1 MRLDLLAALSGAMIA
16 VQARVNGELSHQL
29 NNGLQAAFVSFGSG
43 LLIILLITP
52 FSSQIKEGIVNLRAA
67 VKNKEI
73 ARWKLLAGALGGS
86 FVAIQTQIVP
96 LIGVAIYSVASIA
109 GQTAMSLIV
118 DRIGLTGG
126 GKKLISPRRVLAAV
140 LTVIA
145 VLVSVWDRI
154 DANNLSMFAV
164 TAGGIAGAIVGVQ
177 RALNGQINEYSH
189 QSFTTSLLNF
199 ITGTS
204 FLMILIAIGLVI
216 GRNELSPLPSNPWW
230 IYTGGVIGVI
240 YIAFTST
247 IVQHLGVLTFTLFS
261 VGGQLVGSLVI
272 DLVSP
277 TKGVSVSAYLVT
289 GIFMTY
295 AGVIGVIYIA
305 FISTIVQHL
314 GVLTFTLFSVGGQLI
329 SSLIIDFVSPTNG
342 VRVSYY
348 LITGIAMTYLGVI
361 AGGVG
366 SSRVKKPQ
374 KQ

>member
-16 VQARVNGELSHQL
+16 LQARANGELSHRL
-29 NNGLQAAFVSFGSG
+29 NNGLQAALVSFGSG
-43 LLIILLITP
+43 LLIIFVITL
-52 FSSQIKEGIVNLRAA
+52 FNSKIKEGIKNLRRA
-67 VKNKEI
+67 VANKEI
-73 ARWKLLAGALGGS
+73 ARWKLFAGALGGS

-126 GKKLISPRRVLAAV
+126 GKKLISPRRVSAAI
-140 LTVIA
+140 LTVLA

-154 DANNLSMFAV
+154 DANNLSMLAV

-199 ITGTS
+199 ATGTS
-204 FLMILIAIGLVI
+204 FLVILIVVGILL
-216 GRNELSPLPSNPWW
+216 GRNELSPLPSGPWW

-277 TKGVSVSAYLVT
+277 TEGVSVSAYLVT
-289 GIFMTY
+289 GIVMTY
-295 AGVIGVIYIA
+295 AGVV
-305 FISTIVQHL
+305 
-314 GVLTFTLFSVGGQLI
+314 
-329 SSLIIDFVSPTNG
+329 
-342 VRVSYY
+342 
-348 LITGIAMTYLGVI
+348 
-361 AGGVG
+361 AGGV
-366 SSRVKKPQ
+366 SNLRVRR
-374 KQ
+374 

>member
-16 VQARVNGELSHQL
+16 LQARANGELSHRL
-29 NNGLQAAFVSFGSG
+29 DNGLQAALVSFSSG

-52 FSSQIKEGIVNLRAA
+52 FSPHIKVGIRNLRGAISR
-67 VKNKEI
+67 KEI

-109 GQTAMSLIV
+109 GQTAMSLVV

-126 GKKLISPRRVLAAV
+126 GKKLISPRRVMAAV
-140 LTVIA
+140 LTVFA

-154 DANNLSMFAV
+154 DANNLSMIAV
-164 TAGGIAGAIVGVQ
+164 TAGCVAGAVVGVQ
-177 RALNGQINEYSH
+177 RALNGQINEHSH

-199 ITGTS
+199 ITGTT
-204 FLMILIAIGLVI
+204 FLVILILV
-216 GRNELSPLPSNPWW
+216 GVALGKNELSPLPAGPWW

-261 VGGQLVGSLVI
+261 VGGQLAGSLII

-277 TKGVSVSAYLVT
+277 TDGVSVSAYLVT
-289 GIFMTY
+289 G
-295 AGVIGVIYIA
+295 
-305 FISTIVQHL
+305 L
-314 GVLTFTLFSVGGQLI
+314 
-329 SSLIIDFVSPTNG
+329 
-342 VRVSYY
+342 
-348 LITGIAMTYLGVI
+348 AMTYIGVI

-366 SSRVKKPQ
+366 NLRVKKPQ

>member
-1 MRLDLLAALSGAMIA
+1 VRLDLLAALSGAMIA
-16 VQARVNGELSHQL
+16 LQARANGELSHRL
-29 NNGLQAAFVSFGSG
+29 DNGLQAALVSFSSG

-52 FSSQIKEGIVNLRAA
+52 FSPHIKEGIRNLRGAISR
-67 VKNKEI
+67 KEI

-109 GQTAMSLIV
+109 GQTAMSLVV

-126 GKKLISPRRVLAAV
+126 GKKLISPRRVMAAV
-140 LTVIA
+140 LTVLA

-154 DANNLSMFAV
+154 DANNLSMIAV
-164 TAGGIAGAIVGVQ
+164 TAGCVAGAVVGVQ
-177 RALNGQINEYSH
+177 RALNGQINEHSH

-199 ITGTS
+199 ITGTT
-204 FLMILIAIGLVI
+204 FLVILILV
-216 GRNELSPLPSNPWW
+216 GVALGKNELSPLPAGPWW

-261 VGGQLVGSLVI
+261 VGGQLAGSLII

-277 TKGVSVSAYLVT
+277 TDGVSVSAYLVT
-289 GIFMTY
+289 G
-295 AGVIGVIYIA
+295 
-305 FISTIVQHL
+305 L
-314 GVLTFTLFSVGGQLI
+314 
-329 SSLIIDFVSPTNG
+329 
-342 VRVSYY
+342 
-348 LITGIAMTYLGVI
+348 AMTYIGVI

-366 SSRVKKPQ
+366 NLRVKKPQ

>member
-16 VQARVNGELSHQL
+16 LQARANGELSQRL
-29 NNGLQAAFVSFGSG
+29 DNGLQAALVSFSSG
-43 LLIILLITP
+43 LASIFVITL
-52 FSSQIKEGIVNLRAA
+52 FNSKIKEGIRNLRRA

-126 GKKLISPRRVLAAV
+126 GKKLISPRRVLAAI

-177 RALNGQINEYSH
+177 RALNGQINEHSH

-199 ITGTS
+199 MTGTA
-204 FLMILIAIGLVI
+204 FLVLLIATGLI
-216 GRNELSPLPSNPWW
+216 LGRNELSPLPSGPWW

-247 IVQHLGVLTFTLFS
+247 IVQYLGVLTFTLFS
-261 VGGQLVGSLVI
+261 VGGQLVGSLII

-277 TKGVSVSAYLVT
+277 TDGVSVSAYLVT
-289 GIFMTY
+289 GIVMTY
-295 AGVIGVIYIA
+295 AGVV
-305 FISTIVQHL
+305 V
-314 GVLTFTLFSVGGQLI
+314 
-329 SSLIIDFVSPTNG
+329 
-342 VRVSYY
+342 
-348 LITGIAMTYLGVI
+348 
-361 AGGVG
+361 GGVG
-366 SSRVKKPQ
+366 HLRVKKP
-374 KQ
+374 KQIS

>member
-16 VQARVNGELSHQL
+16 LQARANGELSHRL
-29 NNGLQAAFVSFGSG
+29 NNGLQAALVSFGSG
-43 LLIILLITP
+43 LLIIFVITL
-52 FSSQIKEGIVNLRAA
+52 FNSTIKEGIKNLQKA
-67 VKNKEI
+67 VANKEI

-109 GQTAMSLIV
+109 GQTAMSLVV

-140 LTVIA
+140 LTVLA

-164 TAGGIAGAIVGVQ
+164 TAGGIAGAIVGIQ

-204 FLMILIAIGLVI
+204 FLLILIVAGLI
-216 GRNELSPLPSNPWW
+216 LGRNELSPLPSGPWW

-261 VGGQLVGSLVI
+261 VGGQLVGSLII

-277 TKGVSVSAYLVT
+277 TDGVSVSAYLVT
-289 GIFMTY
+289 GIVMTY
-295 AGVIGVIYIA
+295 A
-305 FISTIVQHL
+305 
-314 GVLTFTLFSVGGQLI
+314 
-329 SSLIIDFVSPTNG
+329 
-342 VRVSYY
+342 
-348 LITGIAMTYLGVI
+348 GVI

-374 KQ
+374 KL

>member
-16 VQARVNGELSHQL
+16 LQARANGELSHRL
-29 NNGLQAAFVSFGSG
+29 NNGLQAALVSFSSG
-43 LLIILLITP
+43 LLIIFVISL
-52 FSSQIKEGIVNLRAA
+52 FNSKIKDGIKNLRTA
-67 VKNKEI
+67 VANKEI
-73 ARWKLLAGALGGS
+73 ARWKLFAGALGGS

-109 GQTAMSLIV
+109 GQTAMSLVV

-140 LTVIA
+140 LTVFA

-199 ITGTS
+199 ATGTS
-204 FLMILIAIGLVI
+204 FLIILITAGLI
-216 GRNELSPLPSNPWW
+216 LGKNELSPLPSGPWW

-289 GIFMTY
+289 GIVMTY
-295 AGVIGVIYIA
+295 A
-305 FISTIVQHL
+305 
-314 GVLTFTLFSVGGQLI
+314 
-329 SSLIIDFVSPTNG
+329 
-342 VRVSYY
+342 
-348 LITGIAMTYLGVI
+348 GVI

-366 SSRVKKPQ
+366 SLRVKKPQ
-374 KQ
+374 RQ